1 MKYRSTSSVSDY
13 LHLFLYGDG
22 GTGKTKAAADFHER
36 GQNVVLVTTEQ
47 DGDIPLHTR
56 GIEAPVLIPET
67 EDDLIAIISAT
78 DQVVSQ
84 VIHRMPGFAAY
95 VPKTWV
101 FDGLRSLQRVVLG
114 QSAKQARTALD
125 GLVSLPEQEA
135 HGVMALPAKRAP
147 GIPSNPDYRRL
158 DLNMRNYVGGIE
170 KMPYHTIITA
180 HVEKDYSIE
189 TKGQLTGDQEIDK
202 SITRN
207 FYLFPSLEGY
217 SLKYDL
223 PALCSSYYL
232 LLDAQ
237 NNRYSFKAHKGVEY
251 HARTRVAEVMPT
263 SPVDWTGKN
272 LYDLLQGK
280 VTEARNKLT
289 TKQKEKP

>member
-22 GTGKTKAAADFHER
+22 GTGKTKAVADFHER
-36 GQNVVLVTTEQ
+36 GQHVVLVTTEQ

-67 EDDLIAIISAT
+67 EDDLVAIISAT
-78 DQVVSQ
+78 DQVTEK
-84 VIHRMPGFAAY
+84 IIRRMPGFENY
-95 VPKTWV
+95 TPKTWA
-101 FDGLRSLQRVVLG
+101 FDGLRSLQRVVFG
-114 QSAKQARTALD
+114 STAKQPREALG
-125 GLVSLPEQEA
+125 GLVQLPASEA
-135 HGVMALPAKRAP
+135 HGVLSLPATRAP
-147 GIPSNPDYRRL
+147 GVPSNIDYRRL

-170 KMPYHTIITA
+170 KMPFHTIITA
-180 HVEKDYSIE
+180 HVEKDFSME
-189 TKGQLTGDQEIDK
+189 TKGQLTGDQSIDK
-202 SITRN
+202 NVTRN

-232 LLDAQ
+232 LMDAQ
-237 NNRYSFKAHKGVEY
+237 NNRYTFKAHKGVEY

-263 SPVDWTGKN
+263 APVDWTSKN

-280 VTEARNKLT
+280 VAEARTKLST
-289 TKQKEKP
+289 QKEK